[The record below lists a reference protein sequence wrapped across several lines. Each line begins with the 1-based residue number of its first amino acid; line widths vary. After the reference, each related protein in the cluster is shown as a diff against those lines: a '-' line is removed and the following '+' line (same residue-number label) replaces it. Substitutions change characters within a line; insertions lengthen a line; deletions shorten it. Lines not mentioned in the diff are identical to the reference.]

1 MPRRKEI
8 GPSEKI
14 TQLFDRD
21 WKNGKSTI
29 RTRTQDKQSYDV
41 SYSWNG
47 RSDNPMEFSRL
58 QATEMPVQPSKPITM
73 SFAAVVELEK
83 GETFDALNQ
92 YNLPMPKTKVGIPL
106 TSEQRDIGMLP
117 DLSATIPLRIDSMIS
132 GGEKLVVFDER
143 PSFKNNMVRP
153 PKINSIDVPE
163 VYKEAGPQWDQKLLN
178 PAQRREIFEFEKKRL
193 EAKAFIHDAVGAR
206 EKTRK
211 QLEGMN
217 FKRGVLMV
225 DSNLNE
231 DSEIFGQRARE
242 EREERE
248 FRAHLNLERRSA
260 ISKNRGF
267 MDTTGNIILPQT
279 IHPRVKIEK
288 DYQSKKI
295 DA

>member
-1 MPRRKEI
+1 MI
-8 GPSEKI
+8 
-14 TQLFDRD
+14 Q
-21 WKNGKSTI
+21 
-29 RTRTQDKQSYDV
+29 
-41 SYSWNG
+41 
-47 RSDNPMEFSRL
+47 
-58 QATEMPVQPSKPITM
+58 
-73 SFAAVVELEK
+73 
-83 GETFDALNQ
+83 
-92 YNLPMPKTKVGIPL
+92 IPL

-231 DSEIFGQRARE
+231 DSEIFGQVSDIILYNLSHASLICTVLCYISYRE
-242 EREERE
+242 
-248 FRAHLNLERRSA
+248 LER
-260 ISKNRGF
+260 N
-267 MDTTGNIILPQT
+267 
-279 IHPRVKIEK
+279 VKSE
-288 DYQSKKI
+288 SSEHM
-295 DA
+295 

>member
-92 YNLPMPKTKVGIPL
+92 YNLPMPKTKVG
-106 TSEQRDIGMLP
+106 
-117 DLSATIPLRIDSMIS
+117 
-132 GGEKLVVFDER
+132 V
-143 PSFKNNMVRP
+143 
-153 PKINSIDVPE
+153 
-163 VYKEAGPQWDQKLLN
+163 
-178 PAQRREIFEFEKKRL
+178 
-193 EAKAFIHDAVGAR
+193 
-206 EKTRK
+206 
-211 QLEGMN
+211 
-217 FKRGVLMV
+217 
-225 DSNLNE
+225 SN
-231 DSEIFGQRARE
+231 ITQ
-242 EREERE
+242 
-248 FRAHLNLERRSA
+248 
-260 ISKNRGF
+260 I
-267 MDTTGNIILPQT
+267 TTCNGI
-279 IHPRVKIEK
+279 
-288 DYQSKKI
+288 
-295 DA
+295 